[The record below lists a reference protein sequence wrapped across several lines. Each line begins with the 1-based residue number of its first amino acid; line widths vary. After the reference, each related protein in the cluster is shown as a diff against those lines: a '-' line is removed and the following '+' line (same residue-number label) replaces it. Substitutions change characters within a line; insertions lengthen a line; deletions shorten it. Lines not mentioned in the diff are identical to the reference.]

1 MPCCRP
7 DEFEK
12 MPYYRPR
19 NIESIQYFNAEQN
32 GNVAHYGDKT
42 IMEMP
47 FTLAN

>member
-1 MPCCRP
+1 MPCYRP

-12 MPYYRPR
+12 MPYYRPG
-19 NIESIQYFNAEQN
+19 NIESMQYFNAEQN
-32 GNVAHYGDKT
+32 GNVTHYGDKT